1 MDASSILVRIRAV
14 LGITRADLARLAQLS
29 PSTVGRIEKGTLDPT
44 WKTLTRVLETT
55 GFHLH
60 GESIRPI
67 CDPTAAA
74 AARIALDRVLH
85 TADAEPSAPVVPERT
100 QIWLDRWERTG
111 WFTTEIRSPELSTMA
126 RAAAIISNHARRD
139 TPQLAIGDGRRWRE
153 LALRIDESGMDY
165 AVSDLATAHELPAT
179 SLCVQPKIYVR
190 DAPAVAALLRE
201 DVTTPGYGVLM
212 IGTEGPEL
220 DGAADG
226 YALRFTSIGQAI
238 MDALAGTDH
247 ESRRAQAVLAWLLAA
262 TR

>member
-14 LGITRADLARLAQLS
+14 LGITRAELARLAQLS
-29 PSTVGRIEKGTLDPT
+29 PSTVGRIEKRTLDPT
-44 WKTLTRVLETT
+44 WDTLTRVLETT

-67 CDPTAAA
+67 CDPSAAA

-85 TADAEPSAPVVPERT
+85 TADAEPPAPEIEERT

-111 WFTTEIRSPELSTMA
+111 WFTTEPRSLGLGTMA
-126 RAAAIISNHARRD
+126 RVAAIISDHARRD
-139 TPQLAIGDGRRWRE
+139 APRLAIGDGRRWRE
-153 LALRIDESGMDY
+153 LALRIDESGTDY

-179 SLCVQPKIYVR
+179 SLCVQPKLYVR
-190 DAPAVAALLRE
+190 DPPSVAALLRE

-212 IGTEGPEL
+212 ISSEGPEL
-220 DGAADG
+220 DGATDG

-247 ESRRAQAVLAWLLAA
+247 ESHRAQAVLPWLLVAS
-262 TR
+262 R